1 MPNSLNDSA
10 GNSTLH
16 QSISN
21 PKLGQQISL
30 IDHTVSHIPE
40 ENDQGSLKGS
50 HPPSLHRAP
59 SDIVLLRQW
68 TKTQIQQQV
77 SNHKYSRYQKHRWQ
91 AHDESGPSEAQEP
104 ANPQSTLGWGKGK
117 VKGLLKKKK
126 LRQAIDEDAVI
137 DVLYENQRGLF
148 TLGVPHFSSNSLLNF
163 DPKPWINAQGRT
175 SPVNITNAQV
185 PDPEWEW
192 AWKSWYVDMSR
203 DVDEDGWEYSL
214 AFGGF
219 SWHGNHPWFHSF
231 VRRRRWLRKRV
242 RKHAHHHAGK
252 TPDKKHM
259 SEAHMLTPEYFT
271 IHPSKTRTT
280 TDSQTPS
287 LAASGALRAK
297 TSRENIE
304 DSQDIRDIATL
315 LKLLKSASIDR
326 QKLVLVRNFVQNAS
340 DELYYL
346 QDQIPDIMARLVF
359 QNSRRHLLEMLM
371 EQVNAASAHRDEHTA
386 QSKPE
391 GDREKS
397 RIDNLLKAV
406 DAADREVRR
415 LEYWSDIRRMV
426 REGEAGGPV
435 ENSSTWPAEEWQGL
449 EASGPLSN
457 EAPGAKQS
465 AMTDHEMKQEV
476 DGREEDANRKH
487 DEVVHEPGSEND
499 EQGAP
504 VSGSEAYET
513 AEERRVPDV
522 PGTRD
527 MSIDKH
533 GGFVS
538 GSSAYETA
546 EERPAIDK
554 GKGRAVS

>member
-1 MPNSLNDSA
+1 MSNSLNDST

-16 QSISN
+16 QTISS
-21 PKLGQQISL
+21 PGLGQQISL
-30 IDHTVSHIPE
+30 IDHTVSHVPE
-40 ENDQGSLKGS
+40 ASDRNSLNGS
-50 HPPSLHRAP
+50 HPPSLNRAP

-77 SNHKYSRYQKHRWQ
+77 SNHKYSRFQKHRWQ
-91 AHDESGPSEAQEP
+91 AHDEPGAFENQEP

-117 VKGLLKKKK
+117 VKGLLKRKK

-271 IHPSKTRTT
+271 IHPSKTRSTA
-280 TDSQTPS
+280 DSHTPS

-304 DSQDIRDIATL
+304 DSQDIRDTATL
-315 LKLLKSASIDR
+315 LKLLKIASIDR

-371 EQVNAASAHRDEHTA
+371 EQVNAASSHRDEHTA
-386 QSKPE
+386 QAKPE

-415 LEYWSDIRRMV
+415 LEYWSDIRRIV
-426 REGEAGGPV
+426 REGETDGPMD
-435 ENSSTWPAEEWQGL
+435 NSAQWPAKDWQGL
-449 EASGPLSN
+449 ESSGPLSN

-465 AMTDHEMKQEV
+465 GMTGEEMKQEM

-487 DEVVHEPGSEND
+487 DEVAHEMEPDHD
-499 EQGAP
+499 ERQDL
-504 VSGSEAYET
+504 VSSSDAYET
-513 AEERRVPDV
+513 AEERRQTDV
-522 PGTRD
+522 RR
-527 MSIDKH
+527 MHERSIDEH
-533 GGFVS
+533 GVFS

-546 EERPAIDK
+546 EERPLVDK
-554 GKGRAVS
+554 GKGRAAS